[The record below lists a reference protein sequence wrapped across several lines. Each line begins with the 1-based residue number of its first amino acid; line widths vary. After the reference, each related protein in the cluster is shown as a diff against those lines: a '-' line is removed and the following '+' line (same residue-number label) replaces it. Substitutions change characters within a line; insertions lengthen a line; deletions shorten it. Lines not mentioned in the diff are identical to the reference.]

1 VLLAL
6 DFDVG
11 AWDPVVRVVPFVA
24 GVVLFIANTLSLVRT
39 MVIPRAI
46 PSLLAAMVTRLVNR
60 AYGFFARWHRSFPR
74 RDRILSWNGPIA
86 VFANLAAWLLIY
98 VLAYGLMIFGISEY
112 SFSVSLQS
120 AASALFT
127 LGLFGSPTVDQS
139 YVEFMAA
146 ATGPVVI
153 ALLIGFLPTLYSA
166 WLTRENAT
174 SLLGTMAGEP
184 AWGPE
189 LLARASLLNTQDR
202 LAEIFDSWTRWAADV
217 RLAQTLY
224 PPLSRMRSAIAERH
238 WLISLLAVVDAA
250 ALSNALNSK
259 GPRARA
265 LALIEEGSLTMNALL
280 AVELSQRTAR
290 TLRLTARH
298 AMRLRH
304 RSSDHDP
311 FLAHLDEIPADTPG
325 ISAVRKAITT
335 DTLRT
340 GIGTAGGEILG
351 RESHQIQITRAEFD
365 TAVAMLREAGT
376 TIDTDPDEAWQYF
389 SATRQR
395 YEYAA
400 YQLASIYAA
409 VRAPW
414 SGDRIPTTDVIRPT
428 SAVSQDEVSHD
439 PEDPS
444 ETTA

>member
-1 VLLAL
+1 MPLAL

-11 AWDPVVRVVPFVA
+11 SWDPVVRVVPFVA
-24 GVVLFIANTLSLVRT
+24 GVILFVVNTISLVRT

-46 PSLLAAMVTRLVNR
+46 PSLLAASVSRLVNR
-60 AYGFFARWHRSFPR
+60 AYGLASRLHSNFAR

-86 VFANLAAWLLIY
+86 VFTNLAVWLVIY
-98 VLAYGLMIFGISEY
+98 VVAYALMIFGISDY
-112 SFSVSLQS
+112 SFAESLE
-120 AASALFT
+120 AAGSGLFT
-127 LGLFGSPTVDQS
+127 LGLYGTPTEDQS
-139 YVEFMAA
+139 FVEFMAA

-189 LLARASLLNTQDR
+189 LLARVSLLQAENR
-202 LAEIFDSWTRWAADV
+202 LVDIFTTWTKWAADV

-238 WLISLLAVVDAA
+238 WLISLLAITDAA

-259 GPRARA
+259 GPRVHA
-265 LALIEEGSLTMNALL
+265 LSLIEEGSLTMNALL
-280 AVELSQRTAR
+280 AVELSQSTSRA
-290 TLRLTARH
+290 LRLAARRALQPH
-298 AMRLRH
+298 H
-304 RSSDHDP
+304 RSADYTEFLQRLDKIPSDSS
-311 FLAHLDEIPADTPG
+311 G
-325 ISAVRKAITT
+325 ISAVRKAISA

-340 GIGTAGGEILG
+340 GMGTAGGEILG
-351 RESHQIQITRAEFD
+351 SETHPITLSRKDFD
-365 TAVAMLREAGT
+365 EAVAMLTQAGAP
-376 TIDTDPDEAWQYF
+376 IDTDLDEAWAYF

-400 YQLASIYAA
+400 YRLAAIYDA

-414 SGDRIPTTDVIRPT
+414 SGDRTPTTPVIAPT
-428 SAVSQDEVSHD
+428 RAVDESTD
-439 PEDPS
+439 PPS
-444 ETTA
+444 GEAPA

>member
-1 VLLAL
+1 MLQAL

-11 AWDPVVRVVPFVA
+11 AWDPVVRVVPFA
-24 GVVLFIANTLSLVRT
+24 IGVLLFIFNTLSLVRT

-46 PSLLAAMVTRLVNR
+46 PSLLAASVTRVVNR
-60 AYGFFARWHRSFPR
+60 LYALAARLHPNFAR

-86 VFANLAAWLLIY
+86 VFTNLAVWLVIY
-98 VLAYGLMIFGISEY
+98 VFAYALMIFGISDY
-112 SFSVSLQS
+112 SFAQSLE
-120 AASALFT
+120 AAGSGLFT
-127 LGLFGSPTVDQS
+127 LGLWGSPTDSQTF
-139 YVEFMAA
+139 VEFMAA

-166 WLTRENAT
+166 WLSRENAT

-189 LLARASLLNTQDR
+189 LLARVSLLQAQDR
-202 LAEIFDSWTRWAADV
+202 LTGIFMTWTSWAADV

-259 GPRARA
+259 GPRVQA
-265 LALIEEGSLTMNALL
+265 LSLIEEGSLTMNALL
-280 AVELSQRTAR
+280 AVELSQRTSRA
-290 TLRLTARH
+290 LRLAARRAIRPH
-298 AMRLRH
+298 H
-304 RSSDHDP
+304 QHVDYSE
-311 FLAHLDEIPADTPG
+311 FLQHLDEIPSDSAG
-325 ISAVRKAITT
+325 ISAVRKAISS

-340 GIGTAGGEILG
+340 GMGTAGGEILG
-351 RESHQIQITRAEFD
+351 DEAHPISLTRADFD
-365 TAVAMLREAGT
+365 EAVAMLKRAGAP
-376 TIDTDPDEAWQYF
+376 IDTDLDRAWAYF

-395 YEYAA
+395 YEYSA
-400 YQLASIYAA
+400 YRLALIYDV

-414 SGDRIPTTDVIRPT
+414 SGDRDPTTPVIAPT
-428 SAVSQDEVSHD
+428 HAADDAKD
-439 PEDPS
+439 PPS
-444 ETTA
+444 ESGGAPA

>member
-1 VLLAL
+1 MVAVPLAL

-24 GVVLFIANTLSLVRT
+24 GVFLFVINTLSLVRT

-46 PSLLAAMVTRLVNR
+46 PSLLAASVTRLVNR
-60 AYGFFARWHRSFPR
+60 FYALVARLHPNFAR

-86 VFANLAAWLLIY
+86 VFSNLAVWLIIY
-98 VLAYGLMIFGISEY
+98 VFAYALMIFGISDY
-112 SFSVSLQS
+112 SFADSLQ
-120 AASALFT
+120 AAGSGLFT
-127 LGLFGSPTVDQS
+127 LGLYGSPTEDQS
-139 YVEFMAA
+139 FVEFMAA

-166 WLTRENAT
+166 WLSRENET

-189 LLARASLLNTQDR
+189 LLARVSLLQAEDR
-202 LAEIFDSWTRWAADV
+202 LVTIFGTWTKWAADV

-259 GPRARA
+259 GPRVHA
-265 LALIEEGSLTMNALL
+265 LSLIEEGSLTINALL
-280 AVELSQRTAR
+280 AVELSQSTSRALRRAAR
-290 TLRLTARH
+290 RAI
-298 AMRLRH
+298 APH
-304 RSSDHDP
+304 RQTTNYTQ
-311 FLAHLDEIPADTPG
+311 FIQHLDEIPSDSAG
-325 ISAVRKAITT
+325 ISAVRRAISS
-335 DTLRT
+335 DTMRT
-340 GIGTAGGEILG
+340 GMGTAGGDILG
-351 RESHQIQITRAEFD
+351 HETHPITLTRKEFDDAVQMLTRAG
-365 TAVAMLREAGT
+365 VP
-376 TIDTDPDEAWQYF
+376 IDTHPDDAWAYF

-400 YQLASIYAA
+400 YRLAVIYDA

-414 SGDRIPTTDVIRPT
+414 SGDRIPTTPVIPPT
-428 SAVSQDEVSHD
+428 SAVDDGGDGNQ
-439 PEDPS
+439 
-444 ETTA
+444 AAGGGA